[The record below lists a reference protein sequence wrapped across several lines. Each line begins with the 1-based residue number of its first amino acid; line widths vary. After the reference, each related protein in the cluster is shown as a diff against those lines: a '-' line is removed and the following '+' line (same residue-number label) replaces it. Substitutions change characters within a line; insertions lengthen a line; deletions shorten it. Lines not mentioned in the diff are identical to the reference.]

1 MASKIPLNYFRRI
14 SVPSLKT
21 VYNGVYPNGIITDPL
36 GSNTQAVANQ
46 SIYETP
52 FDRASVIIS
61 ALVCN
66 KTSQPRTVS
75 AALSTRATPVTD
87 ASPDKVEFVSN
98 FSIAPFDTVNIVV
111 NKLVLGQYDN
121 LFVWAD
127 ADTSLNLTLSILE
140 TVNKPS

>member
-14 SVPSLKT
+14 SVPNLRT
-21 VYNGVYPNGIITDPL
+21 TFNATYPGYVVDPL
-36 GSNTQAVANQ
+36 GSNTQAVANK

-52 FDRASVIIS
+52 FDRASVVIS
-61 ALVCN
+61 ALVTN
-66 KTSQPRTVS
+66 KTASPRTVS
-75 AALSTRATPVTD
+75 AALSTRSTPVTD
-87 ASPDKVEFVSN
+87 ASPAKVEFVSE
-98 FSIAPFDTVNIVV
+98 FSIAPHDTVNIVV

-127 ADTSLNLTLSILE
+127 VDNSLNLTLSILE